1 MTGYSKKV
9 KAQFRKLVDEAYERE
24 LARELA
30 QLAARFDEWRVGRIS
45 ASELSHWIHQ
55 FDKGPAHET
64 YSLYNLMDQEF
75 VVARAV
81 AESLLS
87 EDEIPA
93 EVWSHIH
100 KMVQHLRDYRNDK
113 QEQ

>member
-1 MTGYSKKV
+1 MTGYSKTV
-9 KAQFRKLVDEAYERE
+9 KAQFRKLVGEAYERE

-30 QLAARFDEWRVGRIS
+30 QLAARFDEWRAGRIS
-45 ASELSHWIHQ
+45 ASELSHRIHQ
-55 FDKGPAHET
+55 YDKGPLHEM

-81 AESLLS
+81 AESLLP
-87 EDEIPA
+87 ENEIPA
-93 EVWSHIH
+93 EVWPHIH

>member
-1 MTGYSKKV
+1 MTGYSKRV
-9 KAQFRKLVDEAYERE
+9 KAQFRKLVDDAYERE

-30 QLAARFDEWRVGRIS
+30 QLAAQFDAWRAGQIR
-45 ASELSHWIHQ
+45 ASDLSHRVHQ
-55 FDKGPAHET
+55 FHKGPVREM
-64 YSLYNLMDQEF
+64 YNLYNLMDQEF

-87 EDEIPA
+87 ENEIPA